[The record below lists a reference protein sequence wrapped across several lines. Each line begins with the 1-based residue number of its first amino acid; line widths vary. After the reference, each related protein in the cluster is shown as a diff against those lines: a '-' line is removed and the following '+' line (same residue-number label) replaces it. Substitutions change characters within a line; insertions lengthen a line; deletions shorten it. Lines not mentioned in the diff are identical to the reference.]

1 MPGEPSISPEFR
13 PFASKWR
20 LVTRLLGLPPVLA
33 ECVPLSEAV
42 QICELSK
49 EEDFENALEAAAN

>member
-1 MPGEPSISPEFR
+1 MGAGGFLTLPPNSP
-13 PFASKWR
+13 PVS
-20 LVTRLLGLPPVLA
+20 LLGLPPVLA